1 MGYYSTITG
10 EISFEPPASYGE
22 IRSLSDKDRLFR
34 FVQVAETQETE
45 EGTLTKVS
53 ARRIEP
59 VLDEVEYVDDRIKA
73 YSMESDLT
81 DFRAALPNRRWSGEF
96 RVEGEEAGDVQRLFV
111 DDKGHVVLWKAR
123 LLWPDG
129 TSEPAR

>member
-53 ARRIEP
+53 ARCIEP
-59 VLDEVEYVDDRIKA
+59 VDDDRIKA